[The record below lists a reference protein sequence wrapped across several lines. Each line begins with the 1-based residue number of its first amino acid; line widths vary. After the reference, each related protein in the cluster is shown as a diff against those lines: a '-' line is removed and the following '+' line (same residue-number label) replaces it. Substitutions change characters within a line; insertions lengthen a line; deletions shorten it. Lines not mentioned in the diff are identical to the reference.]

1 MSGIHRGVQASIRER
16 ILIAQYVHSKVNLS
30 ICFKLS
36 YCTFSS
42 DVSVRIMMATMHYCR
57 LLTITGNVALKVA
70 NAFARIHQR
79 VSHEVFSLLSPS
91 FPHNSYSNLSI
102 FRRVLEQQCYR

>member
-42 DVSVRIMMATMHYCR
+42 DVSVRIMMATMQV
-57 LLTITGNVALKVA
+57 IEF
-70 NAFARIHQR
+70 AFQ
-79 VSHEVFSLLSPS
+79 
-91 FPHNSYSNLSI
+91 YSSKNG
-102 FRRVLEQQCYR
+102 

>member
-1 MSGIHRGVQASIRER
+1 MKAQGYDGTANMSGIHRGVQASIRER

-42 DVSVRIMMATMHYCR
+42 DVSVRIMMATMQV
-57 LLTITGNVALKVA
+57 IEF
-70 NAFARIHQR
+70 AFQ
-79 VSHEVFSLLSPS
+79 
-91 FPHNSYSNLSI
+91 YSSKNG
-102 FRRVLEQQCYR
+102 